1 MYLYLNSVNISRANK
16 LINKALRILYF
27 FLTMKGWYTNP
38 NQFLLDWDIGLV
50 VFGADCHETMGKKY
64 NIVSSKVICYMISY
78 YDNNDI

>member
-1 MYLYLNSVNISRANK
+1 M
-16 LINKALRILYF
+16 F
-27 FLTMKGWYTNP
+27 TNP

-50 VFGADCHETMGKKY
+50 VFGANCHETTGKKY